1 MGWRLIVYCVLALAL
16 TGSFL
21 FITIENESL
30 SSKENSSSIFNAKEI
45 EIRSTSKNKE
55 IFYSIESEM
64 INALS
69 NSNNLSI
76 FKPKIEINNK
86 LETQNIKFED
96 KNLNL
101 SPELKDVLI
110 KNENNAIQKKDKTI
124 VELVEKRNNFQ
135 KNINKKKQRNKKKE
149 KPISFINK
157 IIISLI
163 TLIAIIILI
172 DTFRNEI
179 INFLPGLN
187 PAFNSFYEIIADIN
201 SFIKDLIR

>member
-1 MGWRLIVYCVLALAL
+1 MIITCPCNKKKFKIDANLIPA
-16 TGSFL
+16 TGRELKCGSCGHVWFY
-21 FITIENESL
+21 ISES
-30 SSKENSSSIFNAKEI
+30 KDEI
-45 EIRSTSKNKE
+45 
-55 IFYSIESEM
+55 
-64 INALS
+64 S
-69 NSNNLSI
+69 N
-76 FKPKIEINNK
+76 KIEINNK
-86 LETQNIKFED
+86 PETQNIKFED

-101 SPELKDVLI
+101 SPDLKDVLI
-110 KNENNAIQKKDKTI
+110 KNEDNAILKKDKNNI
-124 VELVEKRNNFQ
+124 ELVENSNNFE
-135 KNINKKKQRNKKKE
+135 KNINKKKQRNKKRE

>member
-1 MGWRLIVYCVLALAL
+1 MIITCPCNKKKFKIDANLIPT
-16 TGSFL
+16 TGRELKCGSCGHVWFYNN
-21 FITIENESL
+21 EN
-30 SSKENSSSIFNAKEI
+30 KDEI
-45 EIRSTSKNKE
+45 
-55 IFYSIESEM
+55 
-64 INALS
+64 S
-69 NSNNLSI
+69 N
-76 FKPKIEINNK
+76 KIEINNK
-86 LETQNIKFED
+86 PETQNIKFED

-110 KNENNAIQKKDKTI
+110 KNEDNAILKKDKNNI
-124 VELVEKRNNFQ
+124 ELVENSNNFE
-135 KNINKKKQRNKKKE
+135 KNINKKKQRNKKRE

>member
-1 MGWRLIVYCVLALAL
+1 MIITCPCNKKKFKIEANLIPA
-16 TGSFL
+16 TGRELKCGSCGHVWFY
-21 FITIENESL
+21 INES
-30 SSKENSSSIFNAKEI
+30 KDEI
-45 EIRSTSKNKE
+45 
-55 IFYSIESEM
+55 
-64 INALS
+64 S
-69 NSNNLSI
+69 N
-76 FKPKIEINNK
+76 KIEIPKK
-86 LETQNIKFED
+86 LETQNIKAED

-101 SPELKDVLI
+101 SPELEDALNKNKDD
-110 KNENNAIQKKDKTI
+110 AILKKDKTI
-124 VELVEKRNNFQ
+124 IGLVENRKNFQ
-135 KNINKKKQRNKKKE
+135 KNINKKKQQNKKKE

-187 PAFNSFYEIIADIN
+187 PAFNSFYAIIADIN

>member
-1 MGWRLIVYCVLALAL
+1 MIITCPCNKKKFKIDANLIPA
-16 TGSFL
+16 TGRELKCGSCGHVWFY
-21 FITIENESL
+21 NNK
-30 SSKENSSSIFNAKEI
+30 SKDEI
-45 EIRSTSKNKE
+45 
-55 IFYSIESEM
+55 
-64 INALS
+64 S
-69 NSNNLSI
+69 N
-76 FKPKIEINNK
+76 KIEIPKK
-86 LETQNIKFED
+86 LETQNIKAED

-101 SPELKDVLI
+101 SPELEDALNKNKDD
-110 KNENNAIQKKDKTI
+110 AILKKDKTI
-124 VELVEKRNNFQ
+124 KGLVENRKNFQ
-135 KNINKKKQRNKKKE
+135 KNINKKKQRNKTKE

-201 SFIKDLIR
+201 LFIKDLIR

>member
-1 MGWRLIVYCVLALAL
+1 MIITCPCNKKKFKIDANLIPA
-16 TGSFL
+16 TGRELKCGSCGHVWFYN
-21 FITIENESL
+21 NESKDET
-30 SSKENSSSIFNAKEI
+30 SS
-45 EIRSTSKNKE
+45 
-55 IFYSIESEM
+55 
-64 INALS
+64 
-69 NSNNLSI
+69 
-76 FKPKIEINNK
+76 KIEINNK
-86 LETQNIKFED
+86 LETQSIKSED

-110 KNENNAIQKKDKTI
+110 KNEDNAILKKDKTSI
-124 VELVEKRNNFQ
+124 ESVVNRNNFQ
-135 KNINKKKQRNKKKE
+135 KNINKKQRNKKKE

>member
-1 MGWRLIVYCVLALAL
+1 MIITCPCNKKKFKIEANLIPA
-16 TGSFL
+16 TGRELKCGSCGHVWFYN
-21 FITIENESL
+21 NES
-30 SSKENSSSIFNAKEI
+30 KDEI
-45 EIRSTSKNKE
+45 LN
-55 IFYSIESEM
+55 
-64 INALS
+64 
-69 NSNNLSI
+69 
-76 FKPKIEINNK
+76 KIEINNK

-135 KNINKKKQRNKKKE
+135 KNINKKKQQNKKKE

-201 SFIKDLIR
+201 SFIQDLIR

>member
-1 MGWRLIVYCVLALAL
+1 MIITCPCNKKKFKIEANLIPA
-16 TGSFL
+16 TGRELKCGSCGHVWFYNN
-21 FITIENESL
+21 EN
-30 SSKENSSSIFNAKEI
+30 KDEI
-45 EIRSTSKNKE
+45 
-55 IFYSIESEM
+55 
-64 INALS
+64 S
-69 NSNNLSI
+69 N
-76 FKPKIEINNK
+76 KIEINNK
-86 LETQNIKFED
+86 PETQNIKFED

-135 KNINKKKQRNKKKE
+135 KNINKKKQQNKKKE

-163 TLIAIIILI
+163 TLIAVIILI

-187 PAFNSFYEIIADIN
+187 PAFNSFYAIIADIN

>member
-1 MGWRLIVYCVLALAL
+1 MIITCPCNKKKFKIDANLIPA
-16 TGSFL
+16 TGRELKCGSCGHVWFYN
-21 FITIENESL
+21 NES
-30 SSKENSSSIFNAKEI
+30 KDEI
-45 EIRSTSKNKE
+45 
-55 IFYSIESEM
+55 
-64 INALS
+64 S
-69 NSNNLSI
+69 N
-76 FKPKIEINNK
+76 KIEINNK
-86 LETQNIKFED
+86 LETQSIKSED

-124 VELVEKRNNFQ
+124 VELVEKRNNSQ
-135 KNINKKKQRNKKKE
+135 KNINKKKQRNKKRE
-149 KPISFINK
+149 KPINFINK

-201 SFIKDLIR
+201 SFIQDLIR

>member
-1 MGWRLIVYCVLALAL
+1 MIIACPCNKKKFKIDANLIPA
-16 TGSFL
+16 TGRELKCGSCGHVWFYN
-21 FITIENESL
+21 NES
-30 SSKENSSSIFNAKEI
+30 KDEI
-45 EIRSTSKNKE
+45 
-55 IFYSIESEM
+55 
-64 INALS
+64 S
-69 NSNNLSI
+69 N
-76 FKPKIEINNK
+76 KIEINNK

-96 KNLNL
+96 KNLDL

-110 KNENNAIQKKDKTI
+110 KNVDNSIQKKEKTSI
-124 VELVEKRNNFQ
+124 ELVENRNNFQ
-135 KNINKKKQRNKKKE
+135 KNINKKKHQNKKKE

-179 INFLPGLN
+179 INFVPGLN
-187 PAFNSFYEIIADIN
+187 PALNSFYEIIADTN